1 MCFDGPSTSCDLMD
15 PSGPS
20 KHMSAKK
27 STLLGP
33 AVRRL
38 QKELQR
44 LVTSPADGIKVSD
57 ETCNASDLASWK
69 IDLSGPKETLF
80 EGENFQLSFQFDEK
94 YPFDSPIVTFTGDNI
109 PKHPHVYSNGHIC
122 LSILTTDWSP
132 ALTVQSVFLSMLA
145 SATEKARP
153 LDNFLYVKTCSKN
166 PKKSSWRYDDDKV

>member
-1 MCFDGPSTSCDLMD
+1 MN
-15 PSGPS
+15 
-20 KHMSAKK
+20 AERKK

-44 LVTSPADGIKVSD
+44 LVTSPADGIKISD
-57 ETCNASDLASWK
+57 ETYNASDLTSWK
-69 IDLSGPKETLF
+69 IDVTGPKETLF
-80 EGENFQLSFQFDEK
+80 EGENFQLSFQFNEK

-132 ALTVQSVFLSMLA
+132 ALTVYSVCLSILSMLA
-145 SATEKARP
+145 SATKKARP
-153 LDNFLYVKTCSKN
+153 PDNFLYVKTCSKN
-166 PKKSSWRYDDDKV
+166 PKKSSWWYHDDKV